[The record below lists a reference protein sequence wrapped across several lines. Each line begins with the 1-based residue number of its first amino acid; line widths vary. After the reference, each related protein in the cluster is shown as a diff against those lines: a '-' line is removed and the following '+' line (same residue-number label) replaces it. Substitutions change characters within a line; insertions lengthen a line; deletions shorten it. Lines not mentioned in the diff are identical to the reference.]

1 MAALLDPNQ
10 LIRSAKVI
18 AVPIPFFLAGYSFA
32 CSYTAVPALYDQK
45 AEDSTPPFIKHVFF
59 GGGKVVLPS
68 SVLSAAASAYLAY
81 VLTPERSFWATA
93 AGALLVPP
101 IWTGLVMRA
110 NLTKLMEISENKA
123 MQERATANLEVR
135 QRLIRWTKQN
145 YVRVASY
152 MVAGMAVVRATV
164 AA

>member
-1 MAALLDPNQ
+1 MAALLDPKQ
-10 LIRSAKVI
+10 LIHSAKVI

-45 AEDSTPPFIKHVFF
+45 AEDSTPPFVKLVFL
-59 GGGKVVLPS
+59 GGGGVVLPS

-81 VLTPERSFWATA
+81 VLPSQRSFWATA

-101 IWTGLVMRA
+101 IWTGLVMKA
-110 NLTKLMEISENKA
+110 NISRLIEISKDKS
-123 MQERATANLEVR
+123 MQEKATANLEAR
-135 QRLIRWTKQN
+135 QRLIKWTKQN
-145 YVRVASY
+145 YVRVAAF
-152 MVAGMAVVRATV
+152 MVAGIAAVRATV